1 MEESFIA
8 LIFNVEITK
17 APFGLKQI
25 FRGGHFPVLVVIAA
39 SFVETTPQKI
49 A

>member
-17 APFGLKQI
+17 APSGLKQI
-25 FRGGHFPVLVVIAA
+25 FSGGHFPVLVVIAA
-39 SFVETTPQKI
+39 SFVQTTSKK
-49 A
+49 